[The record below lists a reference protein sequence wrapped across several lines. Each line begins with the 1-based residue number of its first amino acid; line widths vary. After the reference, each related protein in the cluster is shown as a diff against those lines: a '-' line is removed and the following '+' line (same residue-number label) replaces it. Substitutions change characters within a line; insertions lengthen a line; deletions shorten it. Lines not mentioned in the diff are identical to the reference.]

1 MLITKNIASNIFW
14 KFDNNLMQMVSNE
27 IIFYFILEKIIILS
41 LIFLRIVFIFN
52 KKSLMNTFIIFS
64 LKKEMISLYFYKFL
78 DFVTYF

>member
-1 MLITKNIASNIFW
+1 
-14 KFDNNLMQMVSNE
+14 MQTNE